1 MILLGLLL
9 GGFVGGVL
17 RYLLSR
23 LLPGSP
29 GTFAANML
37 GCLAL
42 GLTMGFLHLTQTASA
57 DLVYATA
64 AAGLAGGLSTWS
76 TLTRELGDM
85 LKAKRYRDFC
95 VYLLASVAIGIIFAA
110 RGVVWAAR
118 IYNGL

>member
-76 TLTRELGDM
+76 TLARELGDM
-85 LKAKRYRDFC
+85 LKAKRYRDLC
-95 VYLLASVAIGIIFAA
+95 VYLLASVAIGIICAA
-110 RGVVWAAR
+110 RGTIWAAR